1 MQIYCNTGIVFKLK
15 VLRAIKN
22 LKKTDMRCTKSI
34 ELYKRLSKK
43 SAFYK
48 MWLLWKKDV
57 KWDDKTRKERLICV
71 WFSLS
76 LFFLGVAGTS
86 FLLLP
91 AVINFIFAII
101 AMIDNNIDIKE

>member
-1 MQIYCNTGIVFKLK
+1 
-15 VLRAIKN
+15 
-22 LKKTDMRCTKSI
+22 
-34 ELYKRLSKK
+34 
-43 SAFYK
+43 

-57 KWDDKTRKERLICV
+57 KWDDKTRKEKLICV

-76 LFFLGVAGTS
+76 LFILGVVGTS
-86 FLLLP
+86 FLLVP